1 MNAEI
6 SQSIFN
12 EEVYSIRTSV
22 LVVIANSWESL
33 KDEEQ
38 QLLNK
43 ILGSV
48 KLNLAGVRVV
58 TFKKFSANDIRIY
71 SPEYVISFGAEYL
84 GTDRSYEVV
93 REEEYSILKVD
104 GLNQL
109 DDIKKKSLWNAL
121 KQMFGI

>member
-1 MNAEI
+1 MNADI

-12 EEVYSIRTSV
+12 EEIYSIRTSV
-22 LVVIANSWESL
+22 LVVVANSWDSL
-33 KDEEQ
+33 KDDEQ
-38 QLLNK
+38 QLLTK
-43 ILGSV
+43 ILSSV

-58 TFKKFSANDIRIY
+58 THKKFSSNDIRIY
-71 SPEYVISFGAEYL
+71 APQYVISFGAEYS

-109 DDIKKKSLWNAL
+109 DDSKKKSLWNAL